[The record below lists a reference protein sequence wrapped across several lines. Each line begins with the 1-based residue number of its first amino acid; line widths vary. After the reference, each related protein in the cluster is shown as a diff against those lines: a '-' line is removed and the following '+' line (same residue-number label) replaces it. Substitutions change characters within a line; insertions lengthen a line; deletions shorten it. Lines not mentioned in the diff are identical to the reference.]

1 MLFQNI
7 SAKDVVTA
15 RMEPQLI
22 VPLAA
27 IILTT
32 CTIGILGNILI
43 LVAVLISQR
52 LRTVGNMFIINLTL
66 IDLVMC
72 CIVKPMAL
80 TGIFAGGDFYNN
92 HQTLCIV
99 TAMITVTLCVSSI
112 INIVAIAI
120 NRYVQVCLRGS
131 YNSIYTRRR
140 AAGMCVAI
148 WVIGFLPN
156 FYYIFAGV
164 PYHFDPKLLLCLYD
178 RDSSYHFNIGLYT
191 LCLCQNAIVGLAYWK
206 LFRLVAKSSQRLS
219 RTSSESSSLLKAV
232 FTIFLVYTV
241 CWGPFLFIG
250 LIDGHDRAPRFAYVI
265 TVCMALINSSSDWI
279 IYTLNNRYF
288 KEAYRQIFGCK
299 APEPNNCKS
308 SNSPNTEMFSNIKS
322 SIRNH

>member
-80 TGIFAGGDFYNN
+80 TGIFAGGDFYNH

-120 NRYVQVCLRGS
+120 NRYVQ
-131 YNSIYTRRR
+131 
-140 AAGMCVAI
+140 
-148 WVIGFLPN
+148 
-156 FYYIFAGV
+156 
-164 PYHFDPKLLLCLYD
+164 
-178 RDSSYHFNIGLYT
+178 
-191 LCLCQNAIVGLAYWK
+191 NAIVGLAYWK

-219 RTSSESSSLLKAV
+219 RPSSESSSLLKAV

-250 LIDGHDRAPRFAYVI
+250 LIDGHDRAPRLAYVI

-299 APEPNNCKS
+299 TPEPNNCKS
-308 SNSPNTEMFSNIKS
+308 SNSPNTERFSNIKS